1 MEKIYLT
8 MVLSPLIGAIIAG
21 FFGRT
26 LGSNKVSIYGHQDQ
40 LNTHQQGNDIG
51 SINKNTH

>member
-1 MEKIYLT
+1 

-26 LGSNKVSIYGHQDQ
+26 LGRNVTHTI
-40 LNTHQQGNDIG
+40 THQQSNDIG